1 MSNVTEE
8 VSKKILLNLDTNK
21 AAGTDQIAATFLRNS
36 AEILAHLLRNITNL
50 SIKLSAFPEE
60 CKIAKLKPTLKKS
73 ASTDPKN
80 YQPISFLPVISK
92 VIHFTSI
99 HFQIQ
104 DYLIKKNLIYI

>member
-8 VSKKILLNLDTNK
+8 VSKKILLNLDTSK
-21 AAGTDQIAATFLRNS
+21 AAGTDQIAVTFLRNS

-60 CKIAKLKPTLKKS
+60 CKIAKLKT

-80 YQPISFLPVISK
+80 YQPISFLPVVSK

-99 HFQIQ
+99 YFQIQ
-104 DYLIKKNLIYI
+104 DYLIKKKLIYI